1 MFQHAIDWNVST
13 GAVWTMKPPGAA
25 VKMEPTQ
32 VAANGLGDLRSFQH
46 ERHFEGRSASDRSE
60 RDAGSR
66 RIAGL
71 RKIRPAMRIES
82 AEVLG
87 VGCELTGENTFI
99 RLTTD
104 SGITGLGLS
113 GGWGYPR
120 GVAGVL
126 DELSSLLIGADPFRI
141 EHLWHLS
148 YRARP
153 FRGNLLSA
161 AVSAIDL
168 ALWDI
173 KGKALDL
180 PVWELLGGRTRDRV
194 RLHVLVGGGTPDEVV
209 SSVNWAVEEGFTAV
223 KFDPLVKGYEDLSV
237 AQLVGSACDMAA
249 AAREAGGDEIDLIFE
264 LHRKLDPANAIVI
277 CNALARFNPLFIED
291 PIQIDSIATQAEIGK
306 HIAAPIAMGERLSS
320 IWEFS
325 ELLSHNVPILVR
337 PDVGIAGGLSGCR
350 KIAAI
355 AEAHHCG
362 VAPHNLLGPS
372 STAPTLHLSLTIP
385 NLVTMEYLPSDED
398 ASSSSA
404 AFETVVVRSG
414 GYCEAPEAPGLGVSL
429 VDGYQKVAPVVQRPF
444 SNEGLLRAD
453 GSVAA
458 ANWANG
464 SIPAAN

>member
-1 MFQHAIDWNVST
+1 
-13 GAVWTMKPPGAA
+13 MKPPAAA
-25 VKMEPTQ
+25 VKKEPTRLA
-32 VAANGLGDLRSFQH
+32 VNGLGDLRSLQR
-46 ERHFEGRSASDRSE
+46 ERDLEGRSVSAPSPHT
-60 RDAGSR
+60 AGSE
-66 RIAGL
+66 RIAGV
-71 RKIRPAMRIES
+71 RKVTSSMRIES
-82 AEVLG
+82 AEVIR
-87 VGCELTGENTFI
+87 VGSELTGENTFI

-194 RLHVLVGGGTPDEVV
+194 RLHALVGGGTPDEVV

-237 AQLVGSACDMAA
+237 AQLVGSACEMAA
-249 AAREAGGDEIDLIFE
+249 AAREAGGGELDLIFE

-306 HIAAPIAMGERLSS
+306 HIQAPIAMGERLSS

-337 PDVGIAGGLSGCR
+337 PDVGLAGGLSGCR

-355 AEAHHCG
+355 AEGHHCG
-362 VAPHNLLGPS
+362 VAPHNFLGPA
-372 STAPTLHLSLTIP
+372 STAPTLHLCLTIP

-404 AFETVVVRSG
+404 TIDTAVVRLG
-414 GYCEAPEAPGLGVSL
+414 GFCEVPEAPGLGISL
-429 VDGYQKVAPVVQRPF
+429 VDGYAEIAPVIEHPF

-464 SIPAAN
+464 SIPSAN

>member
-1 MFQHAIDWNVST
+1 
-13 GAVWTMKPPGAA
+13 
-25 VKMEPTQ
+25 
-32 VAANGLGDLRSFQH
+32 
-46 ERHFEGRSASDRSE
+46 
-60 RDAGSR
+60 
-66 RIAGL
+66 
-71 RKIRPAMRIES
+71 MRIES

-173 KGKALDL
+173 KGKALGL

-223 KFDPLVKGYEDLSV
+223 KFDPLVKGYEDLSA
-237 AQLVGSACDMAA
+237 AQLVGSACEMAA
-249 AAREAGGDEIDLIFE
+249 AAREAGGDEARPDLRAPPEARPRQRDRDLQRPREIQPA
-264 LHRKLDPANAIVI
+264 LHRGSDPDRLD
-277 CNALARFNPLFIED
+277 RD
-291 PIQIDSIATQAEIGK
+291 PGGDRQAHRRADRDGR
-306 HIAAPIAMGERLSS
+306 AV
-320 IWEFS
+320 
-325 ELLSHNVPILVR
+325 ELDLGVQRTPVTRR
-337 PDVGIAGGLSGCR
+337 PDPC
-350 KIAAI
+350 AARRRPRRR
-355 AEAHHCG
+355 A
-362 VAPHNLLGPS
+362 
-372 STAPTLHLSLTIP
+372 
-385 NLVTMEYLPSDED
+385 
-398 ASSSSA
+398 
-404 AFETVVVRSG
+404 
-414 GYCEAPEAPGLGVSL
+414 LGVSQDRGDRGGASL
-429 VDGYQKVAPVVQRPF
+429 RGRSAQLPRAGLDRARPCISASRSRTSSRWSTCPSTRTRSRPRRAIDTASRPF
-444 SNEGLLRAD
+444 WAATARYPTLPGSASASSTGTPRSHRSLSAPFRIEGLLRAD

-464 SIPAAN
+464 SIPSVN